1 MLLYMCTFIFYHLYH
16 FYHYH
21 RKKNTTSPGS
31 LNNFKTT
38 PRYNEAATQK
48 AAYGS
53 MQCVHPNPNS
63 HRLSRAAPLDAAP
76 GVLSVD
82 VSSPQA
88 RSGALTASGDG
99 VYDGCGGAGAHFV
112 HLFRVGFC
120 SNDVNDGSY
129 CDG

>member
-1 MLLYMCTFIFYHLYH
+1 MYFFIFYHRDTYTSVIV
-16 FYHYH
+16 
-21 RKKNTTSPGS
+21 KKTLHTTQFSQQTS
-31 LNNFKTT
+31 NFKTT

-120 SNDVNDGSY
+120 LNDVNDGSY

>member
-1 MLLYMCTFIFYHLYH
+1 MLYVFFYFLPSYTRN
-16 FYHYH
+16 
-21 RKKNTTSPGS
+21 RKKNTSQFST
-31 LNNFKTT
+31 NFKTT

-53 MQCVHPNPNS
+53 MQCVHPSPNS

-82 VSSPQA
+82 VSSPRA

-120 SNDVNDGSY
+120 SNDVNDGSN